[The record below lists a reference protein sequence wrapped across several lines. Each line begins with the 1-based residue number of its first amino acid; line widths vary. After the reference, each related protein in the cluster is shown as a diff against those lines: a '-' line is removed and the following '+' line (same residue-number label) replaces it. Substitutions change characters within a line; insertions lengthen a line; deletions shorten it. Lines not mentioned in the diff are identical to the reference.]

1 MATAG
6 IRTHL
11 ANIDATT
18 VFTTRDVLKYGKRG
32 AVDQCLHIM
41 VRSGQIRRLA
51 RGVFVQ
57 DPNTNP
63 SIEKIAHIKAAAFGK
78 NIHKFAT
85 DVLHQLGI
93 LREEEPTKQSDGK
106 TFAINGHTSGFES
119 IRGPIK
125 YKGIAQRKMRL
136 CESTTGEKVYAL
148 WHFGEDDHIE
158 RAARFVFR
166 NLNRAE
172 RLDLRG
178 CSALMPAWL
187 NDIFIDR
194 FTRVLSA

>member
-11 ANIDATT
+11 ANISATT
-18 VFTTRDVLKYGKRG
+18 IFTTRDVLKYGKRG

-63 SIEKIAHIKAAAFGK
+63 SIEEIAQIKAAAFGK
-78 NIHKFAT
+78 NIYQFAT

-93 LREEEPTKQSDGK
+93 LRQEEPTKESDGK
-106 TFAINGHTSGFES
+106 IFAINGHTSGFES
-119 IRGPIK
+119 IRGPVE
-125 YKGIAQRKMRL
+125 YKGIAQRKARL
-136 CESTTGEKVYAL
+136 CESRTGAKVYAL
-148 WHFGEDDHIE
+148 WHLGEDEHIE
-158 RAARFVFR
+158 KAARFLFR
-166 NLNRAE
+166 NLNRTE

-178 CSALMPAWL
+178 CSSFMPAWL

-194 FTRVLSA
+194 FTRILAV